1 MTAAVVRVLLADDHP
16 VYRLGL
22 RALLDSVEGIEVVGE
37 AGDGLEAVAAAAEL
51 QPDVVVMDLRMPRL
65 DGIGATE
72 RIVKANPD
80 AAVLLLTYTDE
91 DEPVLAALQRGARGY
106 VLKEAGREAIVRAI
120 RDVADGEMIVGAS
133 IARRVGAFL
142 TARTTP
148 SSRPFPQLSPRE
160 FEILELMAEGLNNQ
174 MIAQKLGVGDK
185 RVRNCATQIYN
196 KLQVE
201 GRGQAIIRAREAGLG
216 RGGVA

>member
-1 MTAAVVRVLLADDHP
+1 MLRVLLADDHP

-22 RALLDSVEGIEVVGE
+22 RALLNSVEGIEVVGE

-51 QPDVVVMDLRMPRL
+51 QPDVVVMDLRMPLL

-72 RIVKANPD
+72 RIVKANPE

-91 DEPVLAALQRGARGY
+91 DEPVIAALQRGARGY

-120 RDVADGEMIVGAS
+120 RDVANGEMIVGAS

-142 TARTTP
+142 TARAAGSP
-148 SSRPFPQLSPRE
+148 RPFPQLSPRE

-174 MIAQKLGVGDK
+174 SIAQRLGVGDK
-185 RVRNCATQIYN
+185 RVRNCVTQIYN

-216 RGGVA
+216 RGGAA

>member
-1 MTAAVVRVLLADDHP
+1 MLRVLLVDDHP

-22 RALLDSVEGIEVVGE
+22 RALLDTVEGIEVVGE
-37 AGDGLEAVAAAAEL
+37 AGDGLEAVAAAAQL

-72 RIVKANPD
+72 RIVKANPG

-91 DEPVLAALQRGARGY
+91 DEPVIAALQRGARGY

-120 RDVADGEMIVGAS
+120 RDVANGELIVGAS
-133 IARRVGAFL
+133 IAARVGAFL
-142 TARTTP
+142 STSTTP

-185 RVRNCATQIYN
+185 RVRNCVTLIYN
-196 KLQVE
+196 KLQLE
-201 GRGQAIIRAREAGLG
+201 GRGHAIIRAREAGLG